1 MSLSYEF
8 SIGSVRAKEK
18 SLLTMSDIE
27 QMIGMKTE
35 AEIVRFLKDKGFGD
49 GETIDEI
56 IVSNTDKMWKYIRGV
71 APNMEVFSPFY
82 LQNDIHNLKTLLK
95 AVMADREYKDLL
107 MYPVSVDVKLLLNAV
122 ENGKFD
128 KLPQWLSD
136 AAQKAY
142 KLLAQTN
149 DARLSD
155 AVIDCAALKKMLDE
169 GRRSRSEYLYS
180 YFESIAFYSNV
191 KVAIR
196 GARTNSSAD
205 YLKTALC
212 EMDGFDKS
220 AVIPKALTGTENLLK
235 YFEKLDTCD
244 CNKAMAAFRENPG
257 EFEKF
262 IDNRLIKL
270 AKTMCKL
277 KCEGSEP
284 LLGYYTAC
292 EYERK
297 AVHIISGGIVTHTP
311 PEKIRERLREIY
323 G

>member
-18 SLLTMSDIE
+18 SLLSSSDLE
-27 QMIGMKTE
+27 QMIGMKNE
-35 AEIVRFLKDKGFGD
+35 AELVRFLKDKGFGD
-49 GETIDEI
+49 GNTIDEVI
-56 IVSNTDKMWKYIRGV
+56 SSNTEKMWKYIKSI
-71 APNMEVFSPFY
+71 APDEEIFSPFY

-95 AVMADREYKDLL
+95 AIMADREYRDLM
-107 MYPVSVDVKLLLNAV
+107 MYPVSIDIKVLVNAV

-128 KLPQWLSD
+128 KLPDWLSD

-155 AVIDCAALKKMLDE
+155 AVIDRAAINKMLEE
-169 GRRSRSEYLYS
+169 GKRSRSEYLNS

-191 KVAIR
+191 KIAIR
-196 GARTNSSAD
+196 AARTNTNAE
-205 YLKTALC
+205 YLQTALC
-212 EMDGFDKS
+212 DLEGFDKKT
-220 AVIPKALTGTENLLK
+220 VIGKALTGTDNLIK
-235 YFEKLDTCD
+235 YLETLNTCD
-244 CNKAMAAFRENPG
+244 CKKAVAAFKENPG

-262 IDNRLIKL
+262 IDNRLISL
-270 AKTMCKL
+270 AKKMCKL
-277 KCEGSEP
+277 KCEGPEP

-311 PEKIRERLREIY
+311 TDKIRERLRDIY